1 MDTKI
6 LEQTVSQLE
15 TYIDCWKQLNHFIHL
30 AREKRFDLDDE
41 TQFLEYK
48 CVVTQEL
55 ESILALMEVENPSK
69 EEIHGLIMNCP
80 SIRALSAY
88 NEQDLNGLENN
99 WHKIYIAWHSIL
111 GQLKA
116 ALRQQD
122 GGAGWSLFKK

>member
-1 MDTKI
+1 MDTKK

-15 TYIDCWKQLNHFIHL
+15 TYVDCWKQLNHYIHL

-41 TQFLEYK
+41 AQFLEYK

-69 EEIHGLIMNCP
+69 EEIHTLIMGCP
-80 SIRALSAY
+80 SIRALSLG
-88 NEQDLNGLENN
+88 NENDLNALENN
-99 WHKIYIAWHSIL
+99 WHRIYIAWHSIL

-116 ALRQQD
+116 AMRQQGD
-122 GGAGWSLFKK
+122 GEGWSLFKK

>member
-1 MDTKI
+1 MDTKM

-15 TYIDCWKQLNHFIHL
+15 TYVDCWKQLNHFLNL

-55 ESILALMEVENPSK
+55 EAILALIEVENPSK
-69 EEIHGLIMNCP
+69 DEIHALIMGCP
-80 SIRALSAY
+80 SIRALSQAS
-88 NEQDLNGLENN
+88 EADLNALENN